1 MEYVQKKSKGT
12 WKQNVLKRGYYIEFI
27 KTGQHVILVELL
39 AAMYLVSMQEGELFS
54 RFILYSFAVIYMLIS
69 YPVRLLWKAI
79 IRKQTDNGRE
89 TVAYDSCFRR

>member
-39 AAMYLVSMQEGELFS
+39 AAMYLVSMQEGQSFS
-54 RFILYSFAVIYMLIS
+54 RFILYSFAVESDYS
-69 YPVRLLWKAI
+69 
-79 IRKQTDNGRE
+79 QTTDNGRE